1 MKSDIIEKIRGL
13 LTTLPIS
20 DEPRTVYLLAQ
31 VRKVFEHD
39 RPLRQALPTLQFY
52 CNWALHTKLDR
63 LSAEMFLNA
72 VDPVLTLV
80 GDHTYEA
87 QQMLDALLTLNAFR
101 AELRLFLTHNGLEAS
116 ISDND
121 EYWRTFVQTYSRV
134 VEDCE
139 ITISGQQQPRG
150 PLVACR
156 REFVTALERLESA
169 LALNRHKNCPSG
181 VLALLTFS
189 LRQATSLSVNSVTIR
204 PTVGAALTNEG
215 PYPMEWSIRYEDGRT
230 GTLSLSKYGLLGA
243 TVTISS
249 PEIL

>member
-63 LSAEMFLNA
+63 RSAEMFLHA

-87 QQMLDALLTLNAFR
+87 QQRLDALLTLNAFR

-139 ITISGQQQPRG
+139 ITISGRQQPRG
-150 PLVACR
+150 PLA
-156 REFVTALERLESA
+156 
-169 LALNRHKNCPSG
+169 
-181 VLALLTFS
+181 
-189 LRQATSLSVNSVTIR
+189 LSVNSVTIR